1 MDSARLIDF
10 ELCAAAKNRKIFLSA
25 AALETVRVSFVQ
37 HFHREDTQEL
47 ALDSQRTL
55 QALPNRGARL

>member
-10 ELCAAAKNRKIFLSA
+10 ELCAAAKSRKIFLSA
-25 AALETVRVSFVQ
+25 VALGTVRVRFVQ

-47 ALDSQRTL
+47 ALDNQRTF